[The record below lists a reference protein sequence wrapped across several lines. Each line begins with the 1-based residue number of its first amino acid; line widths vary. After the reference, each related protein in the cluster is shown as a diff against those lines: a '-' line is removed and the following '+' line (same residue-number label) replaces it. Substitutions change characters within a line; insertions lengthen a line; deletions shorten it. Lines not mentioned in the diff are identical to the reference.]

1 MSHLAAAAVANEPPL
16 GPSDVLSP
24 FMGVFF
30 IAFAVS
36 FIATPIMRRLALING
51 VVDWPDHKR
60 KAHLEPIAYLGG
72 VAIFLGWLAGV
83 FLCYFI
89 APAGTGALDH
99 VSFPMSIILGASII
113 HVTGL
118 IDDVYGVSPRVKIGG
133 QLIAAAAVAYQ
144 SNLGQSLVVDVL
156 HSVGMS
162 VPSGLSYTLG
172 AMLIAVAVVGA
183 CNSLNLLDGLDGL
196 AAGVTGISAMG
207 FLFIA
212 LFAAGTV
219 AVIDGGAGAGMEAM
233 VANPV
238 RIVMCLAVLG
248 AVMGF
253 LPYNFNPANIFMGD
267 AGSLLLGYLCIATVL
282 LFASVPANTPLNG
295 PLLVMAALIVFALPI
310 TDTSLAIVRRKLR
323 GQPIFSPDNQHI
335 HHQLIRSGLTVRRAV
350 FAMYAMAFAF
360 GILGCSLIYLRWR
373 YVLAAFMVLFSFIL
387 VTAYKIGHRNLLM
400 AQIAAKEKEAAA
412 AAAGQSSSLVGAP
425 APAPTPA
432 PASAAPA
439 APPAPP
445 AASPVMLT
453 AAAESKG

>member
-1 MSHLAAAAVANEPPL
+1 MQHLPAAVANETPL
-16 GPSDVLSP
+16 GPSEVLSP

-30 IAFAVS
+30 VAFAVS
-36 FIATPIMRRLALING
+36 FIATPIMRRLALVNG

-89 APAGTGALDH
+89 APAGGGSLDH
-99 VSFPMSIILGASII
+99 TSFPMSIIIGASVI
-113 HVTGL
+113 HLTGL

-133 QLIAAAAVAYQ
+133 QLIGAAAVAYR
-144 SNLGQSLVVDVL
+144 SDLGPRLVNDFLHAVSL
-156 HSVGMS
+156 SA
-162 VPSGLSYTLG
+162 PPWLSYTLG
-172 AMLIAVAVVGA
+172 AVLIAVAVVGA

-196 AAGVTGISAMG
+196 AAGVSGISAAG

-212 LFAAGTV
+212 LFAAG
-219 AVIDGGAGAGMEAM
+219 AVVDTGAGSAIDAII
-233 VANPV
+233 ANPV
-238 RIVMCLAVLG
+238 RIGMCLAVLG
-248 AVMGF
+248 AVLGF

-267 AGSLLLGYLCIATVL
+267 AGSLLLGYLCIVTIL

-387 VTAYKIGHRNLLM
+387 VTAYKIGHRNLLL

-412 AAAGQSSSLVGAP
+412 AGTTLAPSGP
-425 APAPTPA
+425 APVPTHQPAADNAPPT
-432 PASAAPA
+432 AAPQAVLNA
-439 APPAPP
+439 ATDTKA
-445 AASPVMLT
+445 
-453 AAAESKG
+453 